1 MDLYSIAIYGKD
13 LETVLMV
20 DPKHRDKAKAYQ
32 SFGNEKELLFAF
44 FRIVREYDPDA
55 FIGWN
60 LIGFDLQW
68 LWRKCAAVGIGFDIG
83 TDGPAKLLAP
93 GALFNQWTA
102 RIPGRAALDGINM
115 VRSDYVRRIR

>member
-1 MDLYSIAIYGKD
+1 VKGSNFTPALKLLSIDIECSMEMDLYSIAIFGNN

-20 DPKHRDKAKAYQ
+20 DPELRDKARAYQ
-32 SFGNEKELLFAF
+32 SFCNEQELRLAF

-68 LWRKCAAVGIGFDIG
+68 LSRKCKALGI
-83 TDGPAKLLAP
+83 
-93 GALFNQWTA
+93 
-102 RIPGRAALDGINM
+102 
-115 VRSDYVRRIR
+115 S